1 MIREH
6 GGDQLFQRTEE
17 IRAASVERHRNEVP
31 VDLRLGQ
38 LDLDDT
44 LAFVRGF
51 GLFSMLANLAE
62 DREGMMAEQDMPFAD
77 ALASLKEQ
85 GISSEQVSEMLDQA
99 LVMPVLL
106 LRFFARCLGSEQ
118 ARRHLIP
125 SEEEQV
131 QA

>member
-17 IRAASVERHRNEVP
+17 IRAASVERHRNEAP

-62 DREGMMAEQDMPFAD
+62 DREGMMAAGHSNPVGRMVTGRDIARVVAFLCGPD
-77 ALASLKEQ
+77 AAMIR
-85 GISSEQVSEMLDQA
+85 GQVIVVDGGYTLM
-99 LVMPVLL
+99 
-106 LRFFARCLGSEQ
+106 G
-118 ARRHLIP
+118 
-125 SEEEQV
+125 
-131 QA
+131 